1 MQEIV
6 LLPLQRGS
14 YSAQEYIRLPM
25 AKVYT
30 VTFYEAALYDQKLG
44 TLPSLQAGLLRQIAP
59 LHFPRSPRLT
69 PQQAVWLPRAVGAG
83 IALQCLRT
91 APAVQ
96 KAIWL
101 EKHQRHY

>member
-1 MQEIV
+1 
-6 LLPLQRGS
+6 
-14 YSAQEYIRLPM
+14 M

-30 VTFYEAALYDQKLG
+30 VIFYEAALYDQKPG
-44 TLPSLQAGLLRQIAP
+44 TLPPLQTGP
-59 LHFPRSPRLT
+59 LGQTVPLYFSPRSPCLA
-69 PQQAVWLPRAVGAG
+69 PQQAAQLPRAAGAG

-101 EKHQRHY
+101 EKHQGHC